1 MGIYGYNWRQTRT
14 AMNKMNKKCEEL
26 NVLLK
31 FVNWSVK
38 QFSDIYL
45 NEISSYDIDEC
56 EYKKHHNK
64 LKGQLK
70 RASNTEKSTANF
82 ISYINFIKGS
92 NEFALRSKEQSF
104 EEFSSQFLASIEVK
118 SPKKKLKKTDTRY
131 YEGYGNSSLSAKEME
146 SVIDSA
152 SQHAETIGSSPHNFQ
167 VVKLCDDGILADY
180 LVFWAGDIGFA
191 GGSGTWGPAFC
202 LVRRNQWGNFNIASP
217 GREFYEYLK
226 IIESVKFRGSILH
239 ITGVTYGP
247 TCHLRNPSYKLK
259 LQFRVTDSFRGSV
272 DLELVDKQEIG
283 YNDFTG

>member
-1 MGIYGYNWRQTRT
+1 
-14 AMNKMNKKCEEL
+14 MNKMNKKCEEL

-92 NEFALRSKEQSF
+92 NEFAMRSKEQSF
-104 EEFSSQFLASIEVK
+104 EEFSSQFLASIEVE

-131 YEGYGNSSLSAKEME
+131 YEGYGNSSWSAKEME

-152 SQHAETIGSSPHNFQ
+152 FQHAETIGSSPHNFQ

-247 TCHLRNPSYKLK
+247 TCHQRNPSYKLK
-259 LQFRVTDSFRGSV
+259 LQFRVTDSFRGAV

-283 YNDFTG
+283 YDDFTG